1 MMITRQQ
8 IVAAA
13 RSYLGTPYHHQGR
26 VRSGIDC
33 AGLIVCVARD
43 VGIELRDMAG
53 YPRTPDGKALRS
65 FVEEQGRRVA
75 EYQPGDILLMR
86 FERDPQHLAIV
97 TDRGMIHAYAGAE
110 KVTEHGIDKTWA
122 KRIVQ
127 AYAFPGV
134 E

>member
-1 MMITRQQ
+1 MTTRQQ
-8 IVAAA
+8 IIDAA
-13 RSYLGTPYHHQGR
+13 RSYLRVPYHHQGR
-26 VRSGIDC
+26 NRAGIDC

-43 VGIELRDMAG
+43 VGIELQDMGG

-97 TDRGMIHAYAGAE
+97 TDRGMIHSYLGAG
-110 KVTEHGIDKTWA
+110 KVVEHGIDKTWA
-122 KRIVQ
+122 KRIVA

>member
-1 MMITRQQ
+1 MTTRQQ
-8 IVAAA
+8 IIAAA
-13 RSYLGTPYHHQGR
+13 RSYCGCRYHHQGR
-26 VRSGIDC
+26 NRAGIDC

-43 VGIELRDMAG
+43 VGIELRDMGG

-65 FVEEQGRRVA
+65 FVEEQAIRVD

-97 TDRGMIHAYAGAE
+97 TDRGMIHSYAGKGE
-110 KVTEHGIDKTWA
+110 VTEHRIDATWA

-127 AYAFPGV
+127 AYVFPGV

>member
-1 MMITRQQ
+1 MTTRQQ
-8 IVAAA
+8 IIDAA
-13 RSYLGTPYHHQGR
+13 RSYRGCAYHHQGR
-26 VRSGIDC
+26 NRAGIDC
-33 AGLIVCVARD
+33 AGLIVCVGRD
-43 VGIELRDMAG
+43 VGIELRDMGG

-65 FVEEQGRRVA
+65 FVEEQASRVT

-97 TDRGMIHAYAGAE
+97 TDRGMIHSYLGAG
-110 KVTEHGIDKTWA
+110 KVTEHGIDATWA
-122 KRIVQ
+122 KRIVA